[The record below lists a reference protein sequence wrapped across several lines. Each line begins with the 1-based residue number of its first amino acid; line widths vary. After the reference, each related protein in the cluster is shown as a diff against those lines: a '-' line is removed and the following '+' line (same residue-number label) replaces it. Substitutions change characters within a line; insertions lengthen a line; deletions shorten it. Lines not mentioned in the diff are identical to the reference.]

1 MYHVLYSILY
11 HRKKIAVVTCSAVLD
26 SESGRKLLATR
37 NNYHMHAIVGEL
49 LSGSAFRLEQAELIS
64 HGAAGGFMRLD
75 DSTESYRA
83 KMTGHRAKK
92 MNFPRQ
98 GECVLTTSHV
108 LPNPSRASERECP

>member
-1 MYHVLYSILY
+1 LFHGVRLLPTGNSIADLTGKPRQRAICAQPSATMYHVLYSILY

-64 HGAAGGFMRLD
+64 MALRAAPWGSMIR
-75 DSTESYRA
+75 RNR
-83 KMTGHRAKK
+83 TGRK
-92 MNFPRQ
+92 
-98 GECVLTTSHV
+98 
-108 LPNPSRASERECP
+108 

>member
-64 HGAAGGFMRLD
+64 MALRAAPWGSMIR
-75 DSTESYRA
+75 RNR
-83 KMTGHRAKK
+83 TGRK
-92 MNFPRQ
+92 
-98 GECVLTTSHV
+98 
-108 LPNPSRASERECP
+108 

>member
-37 NNYHMHAIVGEL
+37 NNYHMHPIVGEL

-64 HGAAGGFMRLD
+64 MALRAASWGSMIR
-75 DSTESYRA
+75 RNR
-83 KMTGHRAKK
+83 TGRK
-92 MNFPRQ
+92 
-98 GECVLTTSHV
+98 
-108 LPNPSRASERECP
+108 